1 MITKTAYDN
10 WSETYDRDRN
20 LTRDLDYAVT
30 QAAFANLRFS
40 SVLEIGCGTGK
51 NTALLASIAAK
62 VHALDFSDGMLA
74 QAKKKVSSDNVTFT
88 VADLTRPCPLQWQR
102 ALSLF

>member
-1 MITKTAYDN
+1 MITRAAYDI

-20 LTRDLDYAVT
+20 LTRDLDHEVT
-30 QAAFANLRFS
+30 RATLAPFRFS

-74 QAKKKVSSDNVTFT
+74 QAKNKVSSDNVMFT
-88 VADLTRPCPLQWQR
+88 VADLTRPWP
-102 ALSLF
+102 